1 MRRDWER
8 FRAAGLGIVVVT
20 LGTPGRVAE
29 FAQEWSLPFP
39 LLADPRRQ
47 AYAAYGLGKLSFR
60 HESNITS
67 AARAASAALRYGVAR
82 EAEQDMLQ
90 LGGVFVVDTEGVIR
104 YTFRA
109 ERAAEFPPSDELLRV
124 AAQLGDPVAI
134 DQR

>member
-8 FRAAGLGIVVVT
+8 FRSAGLGIAVIT
-20 LGTPGRVAE
+20 LGTPARVAA
-29 FAQEWSLPFP
+29 FAQEWALPFP

-60 HESNITS
+60 REASITS
-67 AARAASAALRYGVAR
+67 AVRAANAALRYGGAR

-90 LGGVFVVDTEGVIR
+90 LGGVFVVDTAGIIR

-109 ERAAEFPPSDELLRV
+109 ERAAEFPSSDELLGV

-134 DQR
+134 GQS